1 LPFLLNNHPW
11 SPFPGSRTEGLRVRT
26 YSPKASEITR
36 TWFVVDAEGM
46 VLGRLATE
54 VARLLRGK
62 HKPTYA
68 PHIDTG
74 DHVIIINADKIVLT
88 SNKGDKLF
96 VHRHSGYPGGLRT
109 QSYGTLLAN
118 KPEEAV
124 RGAIRG
130 MLPHNRLGRQQL
142 TKLKV
147 YAGPVHP
154 HAAQSPETIEFTHA
168 KAR

>member
-1 LPFLLNNHPW
+1 MKKISTILIL
-11 SPFPGSRTEGLRVRT
+11 
-26 YSPKASEITR
+26 ITA
-36 TWFVVDAEGM
+36 VIN
-46 VLGRLATE
+46 
-54 VARLLRGK
+54 
-62 HKPTYA
+62 TYA
-68 PHIDTG
+68 QDITFDVKTYQSSSNISCHGLSDGAISATAVNGVAPYSYSWSNGATTQNITG
-74 DHVIIINADKIVLT
+74 VPAGVYTLTVTDADNHTATKTVTLYEPDALT
-88 SNKGDKLF
+88 LSPLP
-96 VHRHSGYPGGLRT
+96 S
-109 QSYGTLLAN
+109 QYGTLLAN

-154 HAAQSPETIEFTHA
+154 HVAQNPETIEFTHA